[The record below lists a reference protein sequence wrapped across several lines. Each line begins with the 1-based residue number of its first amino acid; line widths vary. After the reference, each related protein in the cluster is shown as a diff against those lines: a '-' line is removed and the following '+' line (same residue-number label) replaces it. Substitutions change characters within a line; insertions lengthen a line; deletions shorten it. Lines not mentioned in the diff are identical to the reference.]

1 MKNLGFKNFDH
12 KIFLKSFFHK
22 KESQSDR
29 LFTLLCL
36 FCFAIVPLALLS
48 GGNII
53 GTIFYLAYAYLLF
66 FIIHNNKTII
76 NGGTKGAHFFKI
88 FFFLLAIPIGIAN
101 IFIDETY
108 VGYSSSNQNKEFINY
123 YTHKDNP
130 DVIVCEYVIDNA
142 RYVKEYIGVDT
153 GFCYE
158 TSRGRKGRKVNPNTY
173 YRGKFN

>member
-1 MKNLGFKNFDH
+1 MKNLGFKNFNH

-22 KESQSDR
+22 KESQWDK
-29 LFTLLCL
+29 LFNLISLFVFVCVPIGLL
-36 FCFAIVPLALLS
+36 I

-53 GTIFYLAYAYLLF
+53 GTMFYLAYAYLLC
-66 FIIHNNKTII
+66 FIIHSNKTII

>member
-1 MKNLGFKNFDH
+1 MKNLGFKNFNH

-22 KESQSDR
+22 KESQSDK
-29 LFTLLCL
+29 LFNLISLFVFVCVPIGLL
-36 FCFAIVPLALLS
+36 I

-53 GTIFYLAYAYLLF
+53 GTMFYLAYAYLLC
-66 FIIHNNKTII
+66 FIIHSNKTII

>member
-1 MKNLGFKNFDH
+1 MKNLGFKNFNH

-22 KESQSDR
+22 KESQSDK
-29 LFTLLCL
+29 LFNLISLFVFVCVPIGLL
-36 FCFAIVPLALLS
+36 I

-53 GTIFYLAYAYLLF
+53 GTMFYLAYAYLLC
-66 FIIHNNKTII
+66 FIIHSNKTII

-142 RYVKEYIGVDT
+142 RYVKEYSGVDT

>member
-1 MKNLGFKNFDH
+1 MLNLH
-12 KIFLKSFFHK
+12 FLLVYVKCNK
-22 KESQSDR
+22 K
-29 LFTLLCL
+29 TK
-36 FCFAIVPLALLS
+36 
-48 GGNII
+48 II

-88 FFFLLAIPIGIAN
+88 FFFLLLIPIGIAN
-101 IFIDETY
+101 IFTSEGD
-108 VGYSSSNQNKEFINY
+108 SSSNQNKKFINY

-158 TSRGRKGRKVNPNTY
+158 TSRGIKGRKVNPKTY